1 MTSDLCWT
9 FFSNGS
15 LFRECPARSFPM
27 HCNGDQDFF
36 CPALAIFDL
45 LPSWG
50 GLQNTF
56 YHLNKRICDLDKY
69 ILQFGQLHFPMVIR
83 FSFELLSYLIWS
95 HHGEDCRH
103 QLSPNLTGNIFPPI
117 SLQLTTYFSGTEGSF
132 VLHLPIF
139 YLLGFCWDDLKWDRS
154 QQLPSQTPTIHPSQF
169 F

>member
-50 GLQNTF
+50 GLQTTF
-56 YHLNKRICDLDKY
+56 YHLNKRICNLDKY
-69 ILQFGQLHFPMVIR
+69 ILQFRQIHFI
-83 FSFELLSYLIWS
+83 IWTNTF
-95 HHGEDCRH
+95 G
-103 QLSPNLTGNIFPPI
+103 NLDKYI
-117 SLQLTTYFSGTEGSF
+117 LQLGKIHSVIWTNTRRRVQT
-132 VLHLPIF
+132 
-139 YLLGFCWDDLKWDRS
+139 LLGVSHRS
-154 QQLPSQTPTIHPSQF
+154 LTSHNAGPHKLVSTL
-169 F
+169 